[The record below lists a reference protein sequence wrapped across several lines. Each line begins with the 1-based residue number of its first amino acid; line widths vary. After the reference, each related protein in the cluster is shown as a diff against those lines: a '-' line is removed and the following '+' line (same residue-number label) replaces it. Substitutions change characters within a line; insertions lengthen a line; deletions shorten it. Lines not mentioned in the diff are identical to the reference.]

1 MKIILIPVLAS
12 LIALAGCQ
20 NAPHRTL
27 YQDLGELQG
36 IESIVNDFLF
46 GLGSDPRIAHHF
58 AEADPERL
66 RSKLVE
72 QFCAESG
79 GGCTYTGD
87 SMKDAHAGMNISHAD
102 FNALVEVLIDAM
114 EKNDVS
120 VAAQNRL
127 LQRLAPMHRDI
138 VEQ

>member
-1 MKIILIPVLAS
+1 
-12 LIALAGCQ
+12 
-20 NAPHRTL
+20 
-27 YQDLGELQG
+27 
-36 IESIVNDFLF
+36 
-46 GLGSDPRIAHHF
+46 
-58 AEADPERL
+58 
-66 RSKLVE
+66 
-72 QFCAESG
+72 
-79 GGCTYTGD
+79 
-87 SMKDAHAGMNISHAD
+87 MNISHAD